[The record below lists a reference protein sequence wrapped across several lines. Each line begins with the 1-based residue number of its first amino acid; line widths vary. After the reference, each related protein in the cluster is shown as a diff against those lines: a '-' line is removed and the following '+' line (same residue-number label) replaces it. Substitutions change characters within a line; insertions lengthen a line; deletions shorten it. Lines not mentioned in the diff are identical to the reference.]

1 MKHKLLSAALAA
13 IGAFVLMS
21 GTALAQNNNMPGRG
35 GMTEKS
41 SAMNGM
47 DRKFVMEAAMG
58 GMMEVE
64 LGKLAVEKGMSD
76 EVKQFGQH
84 MIDDHSKANDELM
97 QVAASKGITLPTEL
111 DAKHKMM
118 RDKMASLSGA
128 AFDKAYKQDML
139 KDHRKDVAEF
149 QKESMKAMDADVKA
163 FAAKT
168 LPTLKEHLSMI
179 EGMTST
185 KSMSKGKM

>member
-1 MKHKLLSAALAA
+1 MKHKLLSATLAA
-13 IGAFVLMS
+13 VGAFVLMS
-21 GTALAQNNNMPGRG
+21 GTALAQNDSMSGKGTMNKSMMNNMD
-35 GMTEKS
+35 K
-41 SAMNGM
+41 
-47 DRKFVMEAAMG
+47 KFVMEAAMG

-64 LGKLAVEKGMSD
+64 LGKLAAEKGMSD

-84 MIDDHSKANDELM
+84 MVDDHSKANEDLM
-97 QVAASKGITLPTEL
+97 QVAASKGITLPTAL
-111 DAKHKMM
+111 DAKHMAM

-128 AFDKAYKQDML
+128 AFDKAYKQEML
-139 KDHRKDVAEF
+139 KDHRKDVADF

-163 FAAKT
+163 FATRT

-185 KSMSKGKM
+185 KSMSKDKM